1 MKRTRRIWAS
11 VGPEKVPQILPAI
24 ERLGLTGS
32 WRQGHPAIS
41 AHIEHTF
48 EENDARIAELRR
60 VWKEAGLEEW
70 RWGERQEATYTD
82 KELRAAPLLELSL
95 EASPREVV
103 YDTGTFD
110 LARGCPK
117 CHSGAPQV
125 APMKIRPSALPKKVP
140 MCQTIDFA
148 YLLSEPLFQ
157 ALSLAGLTGLELMRV
172 QDTKGNPLAWWQ
184 FVPRHVMPPMAPE
197 TRGWMRDIEP
207 LFDPTAPKKGCPAC
221 KRDRYCVNNTHEVP
235 QIAYRRSQLRDAPL
249 PDVAETW
256 ECQGVWSLPN
266 QIAGRGRVL
275 LSPKVYDIFKRFKI
289 RGIQFTPVL
298 IVED

>member
-1 MKRTRRIWAS
+1 MRRTCRIS
-11 VGPEKVPQILPAI
+11 KVIPVEKIPHVLPVI
-24 ERLGLTGS
+24 EQLGLTGS
-32 WRQGHPAIS
+32 WQHGFPTIS
-41 AHIEHTF
+41 AEIDHTF
-48 EENDARIAELRR
+48 EEGDPRIDVLCG
-60 VWKEAGLEEW
+60 VLKDAGLEKWME
-70 RWGERQEATYTD
+70 QHEATYTD
-82 KELRAAPLLELSL
+82 KELRAATLLELSL